1 MSAFIN
7 ITDYKARIH
16 REILDALV
24 REDESIVE
32 IVEDQSIALMRS
44 YLGNRYDCDKIFSA
58 TGGGRNQLILMMA
71 LDITVYNIFKI
82 HNPQKMSQVTKDAFE
97 RAMTWLKEVNRGNVS
112 IDGAPLL
119 PEEDLAANSPFLTIS
134 NKKRTNHY

>member
-7 ITDYKARIH
+7 IEDYDARIH
-16 REILDALV
+16 RDILDALV
-24 REDESIVE
+24 REDVTIVE
-32 IVEDQSIALMRS
+32 IIEDQSISLMRS
-44 YLGNRYDCDKIFSA
+44 YLSNRYDCDKIFSA
-58 TGGGRNQLILMMA
+58 TENDRNPLVLMMA

-97 RAMTWLKEVNRGNVS
+97 RAMTWLKEVNRGHVS
-112 IDGAPLL
+112 IDGVPLL
-119 PEEDLAANSPFLTIS
+119 PEEKLAANALYLTIS

>member
-1 MSAFIN
+1 MSQFIN
-7 ITDYKARIH
+7 ISDYDARIH

-24 REDESIVE
+24 RQDEAIIE

-44 YLGNRYDCDKIFSA
+44 YLNNRYDCDKIFSA
-58 TGGGRNQLILMMA
+58 TGSNRNPLILMMA

-97 RAMTWLKEVNRGNVS
+97 RAMTWLKEVNRGNAS

-119 PEEDLAANSPFLTIS
+119 PEEVLAANSPFLTIS
-134 NKKRTNHY
+134 NPKRVNHY